1 MKFRLL
7 SPTHHHQSF
16 SFSTSREAA
25 ENGISMFLVMLRL
38 LVWGLHLKII
48 AVKKK
53 YRASLAILMS
63 MTHKEPRPAG
73 KGL

>member
-1 MKFRLL
+1 M
-7 SPTHHHQSF
+7 
-16 SFSTSREAA
+16 ST
-25 ENGISMFLVMLRL
+25 FLVMLRL

-53 YRASLAILMS
+53 YKASLAILMS